1 MSTLAGKGLLAA
13 IPVAGVAGTGAY
25 FGLVKS
31 SNSKET
37 IKSKLELSLKGKARK
52 ILTSKTDVI
61 WEKYKV
67 LYEKSSQK
75 ISGVNKNELPNWCS
89 TTLEKEYSDKESS
102 LYDNASKWCVANTN
116 TLKKELE
123 SEKRITF
130 LTFEDGSDSKWQ
142 QAWTKYE
149 SEKASLTITDDSLK
163 NLNPN
168 DANTGGPKLK
178 EWCKAKLEKYMYEDL
193 GEEKVED
200 KVSKYC
206 VERKD

>member
-1 MSTLAGKGLLAA
+1 MSTLEGKGFLAA
-13 IPVAGVAGTGAY
+13 IPVAGAAGTGAY

-89 TTLEKEYSDKESS
+89 TTLEKEYSDKESP

-123 SEKRITF
+123 SKGIAF
-130 LTFEDGSDSKWQ
+130 LSFEDGSDSKWQ
-142 QAWTKYE
+142 HAWTKYE

-163 NLNPN
+163 SLTS
-168 DANTGGPKLK
+168 DANAGGPKLK
-178 EWCKAKLEKYMYEDL
+178 EWCKVKLEKYMYEDL